1 MITTRTHRVLI
12 LSAMAALLVIVI
24 SLAGEPAFA
33 AGESYISLSA
43 SGSAKYDGSEIDWSK
58 STASVKTDGRTIAYC
73 LKPVKGKLKNIYY
86 IEIKNPGGTT
96 FDVDLRKNDKGQMT
110 GEVTL
115 PKYGVNGKHYVT
127 KVFYA
132 DGDDG
137 EYGVKVKNKLPVTL
151 RKLIEDNDPPEID
164 ISSIRIHGDGEPG
177 DVIRANEHI
186 YCHMKINEK
195 YGLNSVQVSYYVLY
209 DDGQIGSVLDMAET
223 LDTENENGDGEVV
236 TIDTY
241 DYIEGPSPSYSGR
254 VVIGQIDAEDLA
266 HNKTRITFYNNERDM
281 RLKKNTPENVIFTW
295 GGAPDIIDW
304 DASSI
309 NSEEIGP
316 NQNAVWDL
324 KIKDEY
330 KKYAPREVKIAYHDG
345 ERKIDDETF
354 TPEKVSDTEYK
365 VTIPFG
371 EYGHSYRDTWTFYGD
386 GEYYIEEYNYQN
398 MDIVDEYKEKGH
410 MVYKPTIYFM
420 RLHYLPLKVS
430 GIKIDTTPPELDL
443 SEVKIMNEG
452 NNVLYD
458 PDPDPEEG
466 GDFSVGDLLL
476 RLPECDPESGFSY
489 VQVEV
494 SYYKDGECARTMWMS
509 PRRMPVGEGGAYTA
523 AFDVGDDLMFDKFA
537 ITGISVTNNANLTA
551 TYSADKSSEFFYDDP
566 EFWESLHF
574 QMAPDLEHD
583 YRINEGSGA
592 IPTCMQEGYGPSKT
606 CTRCGKHVAGDQ
618 YEELGHEYDEGVVT
632 KKASTSAAGKILY
645 TCQKN
650 TKHKYVEKIP
660 KLKLTVK
667 ASKSSFDLKAGKASQ
682 TIKDPIKVSGA
693 KTTVSYKKTGGEA
706 GFKVNAGTGAIKVT
720 KKMKAGTYKV
730 TIKVSTASSRKYEAA
745 SKKVTLKIIMK

>member
-33 AGESYISLSA
+33 AEKSYTSLSA
-43 SGSAKYDGSEIDWSK
+43 SGSVKYDGSEIDWSK
-58 STASVKTDGRTIAYC
+58 STARVKKDGRTIAYC

-96 FDVDLRKNDKGQMT
+96 FDVDLRKNDKGQIT

-127 KVFYA
+127 KVFYG

-177 DVIRANEHI
+177 DVIHANENI

-195 YGLNSVQVSYYVLY
+195 YGLISVRVSYYILY
-209 DDGQIGSVLDMAET
+209 DDGTIGDVLFTSGT

-236 TIDTY
+236 VIDTY
-241 DYIEGPSPSYSGR
+241 HYEEGLSPSYTHR
-254 VVIGQIDAEDLA
+254 MVIGQIDAEDLA
-266 HNKTRITFYNNERDM
+266 HNKTRITFYNSERDM
-281 RLKKNTPENVIFTW
+281 RLKKNTPENVKFTW
-295 GGAPDIIDW
+295 AGAPDIIDW

-309 NSEEIGP
+309 NSDEIGP

-324 KIKDEY
+324 KVKDEY
-330 KKYAPREVKIAYHDG
+330 KKYAPKEIRIALHDG
-345 ERKIDDETF
+345 EMKITDMTF

-371 EYGHSYRDTWTFYGD
+371 EYGHSYRDRGSFYGD

-398 MDIVDEYKEKGH
+398 IDYVDEYKDKSH
-410 MVYKPTIYFM
+410 IMYKPTIYFM
-420 RLHYLPLKVS
+420 HLHYLPLRVS

-443 SEVKIMNEG
+443 SDVKILNEG
-452 NNVLYD
+452 NRVFYD
-458 PDPDPEEG
+458 PDSKDDMEY
-466 GDFSVGDLLL
+466 SAGDLLV
-476 RLPECDPESGFSY
+476 RLPQCDQESGFSY
-489 VQVEV
+489 VRLEF
-494 SYYKDGECARTMWMS
+494 SCYKDGDCFRTKWLS
-509 PRRMPVGEGGAYTA
+509 PRRMPVVGNGSYTA
-523 AFDVGDDLMFDKFA
+523 AFDVGEYFGYDQYA
-537 ITGISVTNNANLTA
+537 VTGITVTNHAGLTA
-551 TYSADKSSEFFYDDP
+551 TYSADKSSESFYDDP
-566 EFWESLHF
+566 EFWESLQF
-574 QMAPDLEHD
+574 QMVPDLEHD

-592 IPTCMQEGYGPSKT
+592 MPTCMHEGYGPSKT
-606 CTRCGKHVAGDQ
+606 CTRCGKYVAGDQ

-632 KKASTSAAGKILY
+632 KKASTSAVGKILY

-650 TKHKYVEKIP
+650 TKHKFVEKIP

-706 GFKVNAGTGAIKVT
+706 GFKVNTSTGALKVT
-720 KKMKAGTYKV
+720 RKMKAGTYKV
-730 TIKVSTASSRKYEAA
+730 TIKVSTASNRKYEAA